1 MTNTQLVLLTVF
13 SIYALSLIT
22 ILSIVAITNK
32 DARQTTAKIAMDVIK
47 ALSQGNSL
55 FLKVLPNKLQVK
67 SNDQKKE
74 SS

>member
-32 DARQTTAKIAMDVIK
+32 DARQTTAKLAMDAIK
-47 ALSQGNSL
+47 ALSQGNSFL
-55 FLKVLPNKLQVK
+55 LKVLPTKLQPNK
-67 SNDQKKE
+67 DDNSNDNA
-74 SS
+74 